1 MLNPLLLWFLPLA
14 ALPVL
19 LHLLNL
25 HNLRDVELPTYRF
38 LMEGYVRQ
46 RRRIRLVEW
55 LLLALRTAIV
65 LLAVWALSR
74 PVVERFGA
82 GRSRD
87 VAFVVDAG
95 MTTGL
100 VSAGTSALQRSREA
114 VRAAASRLRP
124 GDFVTLVR
132 AGIEPTL
139 LHRAALGD
147 GRRFAA
153 ELDAIQPDP
162 GAADLAAGIATVL
175 SGPPRG
181 PRTVWVVSD
190 CERRAWRRLRERSAS
205 LRLPDDVSL
214 VVADVGVT
222 DDTPVRNVAILG
234 EPPRS
239 QRPVVGLPVE
249 LTVRLAA
256 AGVDAPV
263 ATRVTVRLDGDI
275 VSQVPIEVPPGRTA
289 VRTLAVI
296 PPRPGVL
303 RGRVDIPGDAYP
315 EDDSLLFVLNVEP
328 RVDVLVVAPPGLQ
341 PLFDPALFL
350 KAALES
356 PGSATAAGAA
366 VNGPADGASPIAG
379 SLDVTVRRADTLDE
393 RTIRGADVI
402 FLVEQ
407 WLDGNRMKW
416 LRERVEAGAGL
427 VVLAGSQKHGDA
439 DLREFLRGAAQTAD
453 AISVRLRAPV
463 GDVDDESSA
472 RTLAAI
478 DFSHPVFA
486 SFRSA
491 DDRRAADDTAS
502 VLDTLRIFRHEPL
515 EIASAD
521 ADRGQPRRRGAT
533 VVMARLD
540 DGTPVM
546 AECRC
551 GRGSVV
557 VSGLPVTPDWSNLP
571 VHPAFVPLMLRLV
584 QHVRPAALAVAAESV
599 YPFDPA
605 PIRLQDSWRRAVVQ
619 AIGPE
624 GGRRAIPL
632 VAGDEGVTGA
642 YDDTGA
648 VGYYEFDVEPAAGS
662 VDAPLRLGMAVNADV
677 ETAAFEHVAAAEIEE
692 ALAPRPVT
700 VLAGTAEDPTLHARL
715 TGRRELTS
723 WLIVGLFT
731 LFAVEFLLS
740 TLRPPAPAGG
750 DGPPRTRWE
759 RAHDWLGRA
768 VGSTG
773 GPATA

>member
-100 VSAGTSALQRSREA
+100 VSEGTSALHRTREA

-132 AGIEPTL
+132 AGIEPKL

-162 GAADLAAGIATVL
+162 GTADLAAGIATVL

-181 PRTVWVVSD
+181 PRTVWIVSD
-190 CERRAWRRLRERSAS
+190 CERRAWRRLRECSAT
-205 LRLPDDVSL
+205 LRLPDDVNL
-214 VVADVGVT
+214 VVADVAAADGAA
-222 DDTPVRNVAILG
+222 VRNVAILG

-249 LTVRLAA
+249 LTVRVASS
-256 AGVDAPV
+256 GVEAPV
-263 ATRVTVRLDGDI
+263 ATRVTVQLDGEI
-275 VSQVPIEVPPGRTA
+275 VAQVPIDVPPGRPA
-289 VRTLAVI
+289 VRTLAVV

-303 RGRVDIPGDAYP
+303 RGRVEIPGDAYP
-315 EDDSLLFVLNVEP
+315 EDDALLFVLNVEP
-328 RVDVLVVAPPGLQ
+328 RVDVLVIAPPGLE

-356 PGSATAAGAA
+356 PRTAT
-366 VNGPADGASPIAG
+366 ADGADIAG
-379 SLDVTVRRADTLDE
+379 SLDVTVKRADALDE
-393 RTIRGADVI
+393 RTVRDADVI

-407 WLDGNRMKW
+407 RLDGGRVKW

-427 VVLAGSQKHGDA
+427 VVLAGSQRHGDA
-439 DLREFLRGAAQTAD
+439 ELRQFLRDGSQGVD
-453 AISVRLRAPV
+453 AMPVQLRPPV

-486 SFRSA
+486 PFRPA
-491 DDRRAADDTAS
+491 DDRRAADDATS

-515 EIASAD
+515 EIAPAD
-521 ADRGQPRRRGAT
+521 ADRGQPRRRTPA
-533 VVMARLD
+533 VVLARLD
-540 DGTPVM
+540 DGTAVM

-551 GRGSVV
+551 GRGCVV

-584 QHVRPAALAVAAESV
+584 QHLRPAASAVAAESV
-599 YPFDPA
+599 HPFDPA
-605 PIRLQDSWRRAVVQ
+605 PIRLHDSWRRAVVQ

-624 GGRRAIPL
+624 GIRRAIPL

-662 VDAPLRLGMAVNADV
+662 ADTPLRLGMAVNPDV
-677 ETAAFEHVAAAEIEE
+677 ETAALEHVAAGEIEA

-723 WLIVGLFT
+723 WLIVGLFG

-740 TLRPPAPAGG
+740 TLRPPAPAGS
-750 DGPPRTRWE
+750 DATRRSWWE

-768 VGSTG
+768 VGSAG

>member
-38 LMEGYVRQ
+38 LVEGYVRQ
-46 RRRIRLVEW
+46 RRRVRLVEW
-55 LLLALRTAIV
+55 LLLAMRTAIV

-100 VSAGTSALQRSREA
+100 VSEGTSALHRSREA

-132 AGIEPTL
+132 AGIEPKL

-162 GAADLAAGIATVL
+162 GTADLAAGVATAL

-181 PRTVWVVSD
+181 PRTVWIVSD
-190 CERRAWRRLRERSAS
+190 CERRAWRRLRERSAA
-205 LRLPDDVSL
+205 LRMPDDVNL
-214 VVADVGVT
+214 VVADVAAADGT
-222 DDTPVRNVAILG
+222 AVRNVAILG
-234 EPPRS
+234 EPPRA

-249 LTVRLAA
+249 LTVRLASSA
-256 AGVDAPV
+256 ADAPI
-263 ATRVTVRLDGDI
+263 ATRATVRLDGEI
-275 VSQVPIEVPPGRTA
+275 VTQVPIDVPPGRPA
-289 VRTLAVI
+289 VRTLAVV
-296 PPRPGVL
+296 PARPGVL
-303 RGRVDIPGDAYP
+303 HGRVEIPADAYP
-315 EDDSLLFVLNVEP
+315 EDDALLFVLNVEP
-328 RVDVLVVAPPGLQ
+328 RVGVLVIAPPGLE

-356 PGSATAAGAA
+356 PRGTVADETAD
-366 VNGPADGASPIAG
+366 VAG
-379 SLDVTVRRADTLDE
+379 SLDVTVKRADALDE
-393 RTIRGADVI
+393 RTIRNADVI

-407 WLDGNRMKW
+407 RLDGSRVKW

-439 DLREFLRGAAQTAD
+439 DLREFFRGSGQGVD
-453 AISVRLRAPV
+453 AIPVRLRPPV

-472 RTLAAI
+472 RSLAAI

-486 SFRSA
+486 PFRPA
-491 DDRRAADDTAS
+491 DDRRAADDATS
-502 VLDTLRIFRHEPL
+502 VLDTVRIFRHEPL
-515 EIASAD
+515 EIATTD
-521 ADRGQPRRRGAT
+521 TDRGPPRRRPAA
-533 VVMARLD
+533 VVLARLD
-540 DGTPVM
+540 DGTPVV

-551 GRGSVV
+551 GRGAVV

-571 VHPAFVPLMLRLV
+571 VHPAFVPLLLRLV
-584 QHVRPAALAVAAESV
+584 QHVRPAASAVAAESV
-599 YPFDPA
+599 HPFDPA
-605 PIRLQDSWRRAVVQ
+605 PIRLHESWRRAVVQ
-619 AIGPE
+619 ATGPR
-624 GGRRAIPL
+624 GVRSAIPL

-642 YDDTGA
+642 YDDTGT

-662 VDAPLRLGMAVNADV
+662 AEAPLRLGMAVNPDV
-677 ETAAFEHVAAAEIEE
+677 ETAALEHVAPGEIEA

-723 WLIVGLFT
+723 WLIVGLFG

-740 TLRPPAPAGG
+740 TLRPPAPAGS
-750 DGPPRTRWE
+750 DGPPRTWWD

>member
-46 RRRIRLVEW
+46 RRRIRFVEW

-82 GRSRD
+82 GRSHD

-100 VSAGTSALQRSREA
+100 VSEGTSALHRSREA

-124 GDFVTLVR
+124 DDFVTLVR
-132 AGIEPTL
+132 AGIEPKL

-162 GAADLAAGIATVL
+162 GTADLAAGIATVL

-181 PRTVWVVSD
+181 PRTVWIVSD
-190 CERRAWRRLRERSAS
+190 CERRAWRRLRERSAT
-205 LRLPDDVSL
+205 LRLPDDVNL
-214 VVADVGVT
+214 VVADVAAADGAA
-222 DDTPVRNVAILG
+222 VRNVAILG

-249 LTVRLAA
+249 LTVRLASS
-256 AGVDAPV
+256 GVEAPV
-263 ATRVTVRLDGDI
+263 ATRVTVRLDGEI
-275 VSQVPIEVPPGRTA
+275 VAQVPIDVPPGRPA
-289 VRTLAVI
+289 VRTLAVV

-303 RGRVDIPGDAYP
+303 RGRVEIPGDAYP
-315 EDDSLLFVLNVEP
+315 EDDALLFVLNVEP
-328 RVDVLVVAPPGLQ
+328 RVDVLVIAPPGLE

-356 PGSATAAGAA
+356 PRTAS
-366 VNGPADGASPIAG
+366 ADGADIAG
-379 SLDVTVRRADTLDE
+379 SLDVTVKRADALDE
-393 RTIRGADVI
+393 RTIRDADVI

-407 WLDGNRMKW
+407 RLDGGRVKW

-427 VVLAGSQKHGDA
+427 VVLAGSQRHGDA
-439 DLREFLRGAAQTAD
+439 DLREFLRGAAPGVD
-453 AISVRLRAPV
+453 AIPVQLRPPV

-472 RTLAAI
+472 RTLAVI

-486 SFRSA
+486 PFRPA
-491 DDRRAADDTAS
+491 DDRRAADDATS

-515 EIASAD
+515 EIAPAD
-521 ADRGQPRRRGAT
+521 TDRGQPRRRTPA
-533 VVMARLD
+533 VVLARLD
-540 DGTPVM
+540 DGTAVV

-551 GRGSVV
+551 GRGCVV
-557 VSGLPVTPDWSNLP
+557 ISGLPVTPDWSNLP

-584 QHVRPAALAVAAESV
+584 QHLRPAASAVAAESV
-599 YPFDPA
+599 HPFDPA
-605 PIRLQDSWRRAVVQ
+605 PIRLHDSWRRAVVQ

-624 GGRRAIPL
+624 GVRRAITL

-662 VDAPLRLGMAVNADV
+662 ADTPLRLGMAVNPDV
-677 ETAAFEHVAAAEIEE
+677 ETAALEHVAAGEIEA
-692 ALAPRPVT
+692 ALAPRAVT

-723 WLIVGLFT
+723 WLIVGLFG

-740 TLRPPAPAGG
+740 TLRPPAPAGS
-750 DGPPRTRWE
+750 DATPRTWWE

-768 VGSTG
+768 VGSAG